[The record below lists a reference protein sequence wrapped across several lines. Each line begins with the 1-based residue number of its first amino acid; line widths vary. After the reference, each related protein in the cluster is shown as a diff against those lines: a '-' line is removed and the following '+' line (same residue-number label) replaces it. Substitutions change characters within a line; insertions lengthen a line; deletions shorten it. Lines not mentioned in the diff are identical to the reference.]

1 MSDSDRDPEVD
12 SEEEQKS
19 KYAQDAMANSRN
31 ILTHLLACPIVFLK
45 NAGEW

>member
-19 KYAQDAMANSRN
+19 KYAQDAMVNSRKF
-31 ILTHLLACPIVFLK
+31 LTYLLACPVKKKK
-45 NAGEW
+45 NAGE